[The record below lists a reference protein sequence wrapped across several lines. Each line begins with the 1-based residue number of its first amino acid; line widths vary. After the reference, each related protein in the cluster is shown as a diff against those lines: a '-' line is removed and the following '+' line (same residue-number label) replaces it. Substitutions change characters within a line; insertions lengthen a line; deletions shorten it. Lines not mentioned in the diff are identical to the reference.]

1 MYQIYA
7 LRTRVRF
14 SCTVPLIVP
23 INFLNMRRTL
33 LFARANASLI
43 NVTLIIPT
51 NYYTL

>member
-1 MYQIYA
+1 MRYEY
-7 LRTRVRF
+7 TRVRF
-14 SCTVPLIVP
+14 STVPLIVP